1 MRDDITKHLA
11 NMLGAIEELLAV
23 YNQMSES
30 KRLEMDTRLE
40 EKIKNLQ
47 NIIKWSKN
55 G

>member
-1 MRDDITKHLA
+1 MRDDITKHLT

-23 YNQMSES
+23 YNQIPKS
-30 KRLEMDTRLE
+30 KKLKMDTRLE
-40 EKIKNLQ
+40 EKLNNLQ

>member
-11 NMLGAIEELLAV
+11 NMLGAIEELLVV
-23 YNQMSES
+23 YNQMSAP

-47 NIIKWSKN
+47 NIIEWSKN